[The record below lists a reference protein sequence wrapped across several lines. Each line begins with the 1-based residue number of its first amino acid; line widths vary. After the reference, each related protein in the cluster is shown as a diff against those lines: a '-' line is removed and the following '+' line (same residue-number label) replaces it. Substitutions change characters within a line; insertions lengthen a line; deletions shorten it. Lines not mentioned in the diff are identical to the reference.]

1 MIKER
6 FEFWEEKLIKNDD
19 IDVHN
24 VSLTPQNVLKKIENV
39 IRSQSKSV
47 REVGA
52 NRNFA
57 ISPNSANIIREA
69 ILLHTEGFK
78 EVDKVADGT
87 MRYNPYEFAEHTSI
101 PDDVIIFG
109 NIQRFVDNVD
119 ENV

>member
-39 IRSQSKSV
+39 IRIQSKAV
-47 REVGA
+47 RAV
-52 NRNFA
+52 NRNFL
-57 ISPNSANIIREA
+57 ISPNSAGMIKEA
-69 ILLHTEGFK
+69 VLLHTEGFK
-78 EVDKVADGT
+78 NVDEVTDGA